1 MRRVWQLFGIA
12 AFFLSASMATEAVKT
27 PVSTATKAVLEAPVV
42 LATDHQNG
50 KITPKTIEATF
61 EKAGFFINDNRNM
74 LAPFKKNFGKTHHDV
89 YNLFTIFKKDMVL
102 KLVKKYPNIGLF
114 TPMSMSIWVPKGG
127 KKIYVSRLS
136 AKSMAAILGIPADD
150 ADLLAYTK
158 LVEDTLK
165 KALPGATVVKPTYAP
180 SAPKGPLVYT
190 KSIKI
195 PDGADA
201 EDFKDEFESEKF
213 ESALPPAEFIMAGFN
228 DLNYDFSEAKYDA
241 YTFYDV
247 YSICNLEV
255 IYTVSQTHPEAGAF
269 APCSLYMYNKDGES
283 TIEVGFPTVYNWIA
297 TMHMEDEASIN
308 VLLKAQKRMERIL
321 SKLAGEKV
329 EEPVKPATP
338 AKKVPAPIAPKTPA
352 VPAAP
357 AAHKPTPAPKPV
369 SAPVPA
375 PAPAKKCGGGKCGK
389 GKCGGSV

>member
-1 MRRVWQLFGIA
+1 MKRLLFVLSA
-12 AFFLSASMATEAVKT
+12 TVFFLSNAMAVEATKT
-27 PVSTATKAVLEAPVV
+27 PVAATATKAALEAPIV

-136 AKSMAAILGIPADD
+136 EKSMAAILGIPADD
-150 ADLLAYTK
+150 ADLLAYAK

-165 KALPGATVVKPTYAP
+165 KALPGATVVKPAYAP

-269 APCSLYMYNKDGES
+269 APCSLYMYNKDGDD
-283 TIEVGFPTVYNWIA
+283 TIEIGFPTVYNWIA
-297 TMHMEDEASIN
+297 TMHMEDEASIK

-329 EEPVKPATP
+329 EEP
-338 AKKVPAPIAPKTPA
+338 AK
-352 VPAAP
+352 PAAP
-357 AAHKPTPAPKPV
+357 AKKAAE
-369 SAPVPA
+369 SNAS
-375 PAPAKKCGGGKCGK
+375 APAKKCNTGKCGQGKCGGAKAADAAKKVETGKCGK
-389 GKCGGSV
+389 GKCGGN